1 MTIEATLERIATAL
15 EALVDNQGLVRMIVD
30 EPQQQLPLEP
40 APKRKAKS
48 LNAEPP
54 VKIGDEDEDLS
65 DFDDDD
71 LEDDLA
77 VEDEPAPAPKP
88 KKKAGKKKAAKKKA
102 VGKKKVES
110 EFSEDDVREK
120 LKELQISSGD
130 ARLPK
135 SILKRNGASTLK
147 QLDEHKRGQVIAEI
161 DAELDQYE

>member
-1 MTIEATLERIATAL
+1 M
-15 EALVDNQGLVRMIVD
+15 
-30 EPQQQLPLEP
+30 
-40 APKRKAKS
+40 
-48 LNAEPP
+48 NAEPP

-77 VEDEPAPAPKP
+77 VEDEPVSALVP
-88 KKKAGKKKAAKKKA
+88 KKKAGRKKAAKKKK

-110 EFSEDDVREK
+110 EHSEADVREK
-120 LKELQISSGD
+120 LKELQITTGD

-147 QLDEHKRGQVIAEI
+147 QLDEGKRSNVIAEI
-161 DAELDQYE
+161 DAELAQYE